1 LDLLPVR
8 LIKDLNYSMFN
19 VFYLTSKTPASITKN
34 VEIIKGTLSLIR
46 ICFFI
51 LKLLYKR
58 NRMTA
63 IIFYIL
69 SNDFGENIVNCLEK

>member
-1 LDLLPVR
+1 
-8 LIKDLNYSMFN
+8 MFN